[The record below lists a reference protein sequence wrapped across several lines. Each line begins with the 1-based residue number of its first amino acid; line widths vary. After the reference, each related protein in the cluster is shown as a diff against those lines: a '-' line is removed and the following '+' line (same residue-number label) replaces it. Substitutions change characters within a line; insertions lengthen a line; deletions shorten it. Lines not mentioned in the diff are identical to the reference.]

1 MIIIG
6 LDNGIIVRNA
16 KNKYKGIKDFWGGID
31 AGNDI
36 EVAYWRKCWGIRNQI
51 LTVLN
56 KDLEGG
62 GDYRLGL
69 VELKYVI
76 KLLKEFTIRE
86 YWNEYAD
93 SIWTFDEFKNNQK
106 QIIKNLKK
114 LYREMKKDP
123 NIEVY
128 FYDSY

>member
-1 MIIIG
+1 MG
-6 LDNGIIVRNA
+6 LDNGIIVHNA
-16 KNKYKGIKDFWGGID
+16 KNKYKGIKDFWKDID
-31 AGNDI
+31 SRDDI

-62 GDYRLGL
+62 EDYKLNAI
-69 VELKYVI
+69 ELKFVI
-76 KLLKEFTIRE
+76 KLLKEFTKRG
-86 YWNEYAD
+86 YWDEYAD
-93 SIWTFDEFKNNQK
+93 SIWEYDEFKDQQK
-106 QIIKNLKK
+106 RIIKNLKK
-114 LYREMKKDP
+114 IQREMKKDP

>member
-1 MIIIG
+1 MG
-6 LDNGIIVRNA
+6 LDNGIVVRNA
-16 KNKYKGIKDFWGGID
+16 KNKYKGIKYFWEDIYT
-31 AGNDI
+31 GNDI

-56 KDLEGG
+56 ENLGG
-62 GDYRLGL
+62 GGNYKLGL
-69 VELKYVI
+69 DELKYVI
-76 KLLKEFTIRE
+76 KLLKAFTKRE
-86 YWNEYAD
+86 YWDEYAD
-93 SIWTFDEFKNNQK
+93 SIWTFDEFKDQQK
-106 QIIKNLKK
+106 RIIRNLKK

>member
-1 MIIIG
+1 MG

-16 KNKYKGIKDFWGGID
+16 KNKYKGIKDFWEDIDSGGSIQ
-31 AGNDI
+31 
-36 EVAYWRKCWGIRNQI
+36 VAYWRKCWGIRNQI

-62 GDYRLGL
+62 RDYKLDAL
-69 VELKYVI
+69 ELEFVI
-76 KLLKEFTIRE
+76 KLLKEFTKRE
-86 YWNEYAD
+86 YWDKYAN
-93 SIWTFDEFKNNQK
+93 SIWEFDEFKDQQK
-106 QIIKNLKK
+106 RIIKNLKK
-114 LYREMKKDP
+114 LQREMKKDP